1 MWDSK
6 NVERALFSWWR
17 WQHSIINQWVIGD
30 HGPVEGT
37 YEEFRDRVQREL
49 SVMELPVSN
58 WLEIYWICCVC
69 SNYTITDRISYKNIL
84 MHDWLMK
91 LAGVYLKSYKIETGT
106 RVYPPEVWNER
117 DIDIYALRYFGK
129 NLTDKSIL
137 YPNEGDLRIFLPT
150 GHEFYEVLKKFKGR
164 PRVYRKRGKRPH
176 YSDRLAVHCAVE
188 KDKREMTYIEIA
200 KRFDLPRTKPWE
212 SWQSDVARHLVNRGR
227 RLIQSLDDSNSLP

>member
-150 GHEFYEVLKKFKGR
+150 GHEFYEVLRKFKGR
-164 PRVYRKRGKRPH
+164 PKESGTRGRRSQ
-176 YSDRLAVHCAVE
+176 YSDRLSVQCAVL
-188 KDKREMTYIEIA
+188 KDKNGMTYVGIA
-200 KRFDLPRTKPWE
+200 DRFGLPTDAPYISK
-212 SWQSDVARHLVNRGR
+212 QSDVARQLVFKGR
-227 RLIQSLDDSNSLP
+227 KLIRKLEEPT